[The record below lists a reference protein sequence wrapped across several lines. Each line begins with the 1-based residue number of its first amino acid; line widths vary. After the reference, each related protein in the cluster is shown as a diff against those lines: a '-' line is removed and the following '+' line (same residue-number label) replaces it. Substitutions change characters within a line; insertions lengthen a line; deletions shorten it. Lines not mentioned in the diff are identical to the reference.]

1 MSAFVSRVLCGTRL
15 ALTNT
20 RIVGTYLLKKPSAIK
35 HLTPAS
41 RCFSSQGMIIT
52 FVHASVVDRQFNQFL
67 TNEIKQEKENSFS
80 CNPPKGF
87 HVVKSDGCEIVIRK
101 EYNDGV
107 LVDIEINLAGSVS
120 PSASEDDVSSTE
132 RTADDEFPL
141 EAHPD
146 LRIRLTKPSG
156 RSVIFNCSLPT
167 REVEKQ
173 LSEDDTSNLP
183 TYSVDSVEMER
194 VPGYF
199 VYTDLFDDNMYD
211 HTMQL
216 LVERGL
222 NADFQQELQ
231 NFCTSE
237 EHKLY
242 MKFLDE
248 FQNYCKE

>member
-1 MSAFVSRVLCGTRL
+1 MSRFVARVLCGTRL
-15 ALTNT
+15 SFANT
-20 RIVGTYLLKKPSAIK
+20 RIVGTYLLQKPNSVK
-35 HLTPAS
+35 PLTCTS
-41 RCFSSQGMIIT
+41 RCFSSQ
-52 FVHASVVDRQFNQFL
+52 VDRQFNQFL

-80 CNPPKGF
+80 CSPPKGF
-87 HVVKSDGCEIVIRK
+87 HIVKSDGCEIVIRK

-120 PSASEDDVSSTE
+120 PSASEDDVSNTE
-132 RTADDEFPL
+132 RTTDEFPL

-146 LRIRLTKPSG
+146 LRIKLTKPSG
-156 RSVIFNCSLPT
+156 RAVIFNCSLPS
-167 REVEKQ
+167 RDVEKQ
-173 LSEDDTSNLP
+173 LSDGDTSDLP

-194 VPGYF
+194 VSGYF

-242 MKFLDE
+242 LKFLDE